1 MLCFVTQAA
10 GGVAGGGETV
20 SAGTPILIAIIS
32 NKVLTL
38 VSATAISAKVRF
50 FLFLPRLLNPS
61 FHLSPTHSTFP
72 TTMAT
77 PKIITLFL
85 LKKDVRIAVST
96 NIPMHV

>member
-1 MLCFVTQAA
+1 MVYDIVCQAA
-10 GGVAGGGETV
+10 GVGAAAVDDSVG
-20 SAGTPILIAIIS
+20 STPTFFAICSNSTIALFAFCFS
-32 NKVLTL
+32 
-38 VSATAISAKVRF
+38 F
-50 FLFLPRLLNPS
+50 FFHFLNPNPS
-61 FHLSPTHSTFP
+61 FHRSPTHNTFP